1 MQPDPMR
8 SADVTGASCLL
19 PQRDA
24 RFFSGVLPLFSR
36 CFNRTCLELA
46 HEPLGTAPHTAS
58 GHASNGEF
66 GMLRGG
72 LTSTPITEFRCGA
85 SEIDELHAV
94 ERVHAALRASSP
106 VVLRGCTA
114 RMPAIMRWASDAYV
128 REVSAS
134 TFAPMFGQPFE
145 SAATGLDGLDIRL
158 WRDVWW
164 PRSPFAELLWDF
176 SASEGAKT
184 VWVSGGG
191 PKAALHVSTQRLEP
205 LTHRPGRC

>member
-1 MQPDPMR
+1 MPCLAELFFCTQYMYVSTVLSNSRFLFQLFRAFRVYRKLESTNNESQSAVTR
-8 SADVTGASCLL
+8 SHAARPYGLRHVTGALCLL

-85 SEIDELHAV
+85 SGIDELHAV
-94 ERVHAALRASSP
+94 ERVHAALRARPSHGSSSLGCAHP
-106 VVLRGCTA
+106 PRLRPPPA
-114 RMPAIMRWASDAYV
+114 RLRS
-128 REVSAS
+128 SAC
-134 TFAPMFGQPFE
+134 A
-145 SAATGLDGLDIRL
+145 R
-158 WRDVWW
+158 
-164 PRSPFAELLWDF
+164 
-176 SASEGAKT
+176 
-184 VWVSGGG
+184 
-191 PKAALHVSTQRLEP
+191 
-205 LTHRPGRC
+205 